1 MRGFRLR
8 SWLRPSAEDVSTC
21 GQHRSIQPH
30 ARKRPLV
37 PRVSRDSK
45 GPRIKII
52 ARLVSEKI
60 SRKLVKLER
69 INAASELNKVILY
82 TSVKDFCCLCWTSA
96 GIEQNGVAPK
106 IILVRAPVVSVAE
119 GAIRSLTKART
130 LISDIL
136 NFTQFRDFKIQRRD
150 GNENVT

>member
-1 MRGFRLR
+1 MKKKVEMGARDF
-8 SWLRPSAEDVSTC
+8 SCVPVA
-21 GQHRSIQPH
+21 H

-45 GPRIKII
+45 GPRIKTI
-52 ARLVSEKI
+52 ARFVSEKMR
-60 SRKLVKLER
+60 RKLVKLER

-82 TSVKDFCCLCWTSA
+82 TSVKNLCCLCRTSA

-106 IILVRAPVVSVAE
+106 IILVRAPVVSVVA
-119 GAIRSLTKART
+119 GASRSLTKART

-136 NFTQFRDFKIQRRD
+136 SFKKFRDFKIQRLD